1 MSWTDVGIFGENLLI
16 SIFQMKMEIVLILHR
31 TTATRRVAECV
42 CGLRCCPPLCLSVG
56 WGSLKGHGSYNMF
69 NPQWKPMLHRQ
80 LQEVQWSPAGQR
92 SDSSSR
98 QAWLARCISYFHTVT
113 IWMPI
118 LTNKRHFFYL
128 LEKLKERYFKS
139 GFTRISETLSY
150 FNNIE

>member
-1 MSWTDVGIFGENLLI
+1 MLGSLEKISWLVFFKWRWKSFSFCTEQLQHGVLLNV
-16 SIFQMKMEIVLILHR
+16 SV
-31 TTATRRVAECV
+31 VCV
-42 CGLRCCPPLCLSVG
+42 VVHPSVCPSDG
-56 WGSLKGHGSYNMF
+56 GSLKGHGSYNMF
-69 NPQWKPMLHRQ
+69 NPQWKPMLHLQ

-128 LEKLKERYFKS
+128 LENLKERYFKS